1 MKNMYKYDMGI
12 FPRRLYICYKPDLE
26 EFANTFYGVNPDENG
41 IIDITPSYLDQ
52 RYRGSTII
60 DCAGVAMREDD
71 ELGVMMT
78 VWEPSQ
84 VTPSSIAHEAA
95 HFAFY
100 LCEDLGIEATN
111 FRNSEAFAY
120 IVGWCVNKFNESFAD
135 YKKKNRNWK

>member
-1 MKNMYKYDMGI
+1 MKNLYKYDMGI

-71 ELGVMMT
+71 ELGVNS
-78 VWEPSQ
+78 VVFGYRDLRYCNQAIFCLVVYNKDIRAIIIP
-84 VTPSSIAHEAA
+84 
-95 HFAFY
+95 FA
-100 LCEDLGIEATN
+100 LVAPKNSRGIELAMTETN
-111 FRNSEAFAY
+111 Y
-120 IVGWCVNKFNESFAD
+120 CVH
-135 YKKKNRNWK
+135 